1 MKEYYI
7 YADGEYHSVAVSKKD
22 AEYEIEM
29 MKEIDA
35 ERGEHY
41 EYTIEEAKTEPLII
55 VCWKHI
61 YRVRPYTTRY
71 IFGEGLCIHLQCCD
85 EDCYGEPF
93 GNLTV
98 NIQGKT
104 CEKDEAYVD
113 TNNMPNAEQ
122 FIKEYRLG
130 KPTGKT
136 AKSGYCTYPL
146 YKFDMEQIAKY
157 AI

>member
-7 YADGEYHSVAVSKKD
+7 YADGEYHSIAASKRDAEFEVAV
-22 AEYEIEM
+22 M
-29 MKEIDA
+29 RGIDA
-35 ERGEHY
+35 EHGEHY
-41 EYTIEEAKTEPLII
+41 EYTIEEAKTEPLVIES
-55 VCWKHI
+55 WGHTYK
-61 YRVRPYTTRY
+61 VRPYTSRY
-71 IFGEGLCIHLQCCD
+71 MFGEGLCIHLICCD

-104 CEKDEAYVD
+104 CGKNEAYVD

-122 FIKEYRLG
+122 FIREYRLG
-130 KPTGKT
+130 KPTGET
-136 AKSGYCTYPL
+136 ARSGYCTYPL